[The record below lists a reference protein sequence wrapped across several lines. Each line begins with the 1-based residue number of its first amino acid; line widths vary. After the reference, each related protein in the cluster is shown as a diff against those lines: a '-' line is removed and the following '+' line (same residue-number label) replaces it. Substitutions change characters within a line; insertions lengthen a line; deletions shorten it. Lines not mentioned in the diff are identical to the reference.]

1 MQAQRPERRIALKL
15 FLALICVIG
24 GWTVLENAV
33 FPSLSTQQAD
43 QRTTAQPER
52 LARATAAPPS
62 PTAGVGRPAASA
74 VPPTPTALPT
84 MAPATSEAAPP
95 AITSEAAPPAITIV
109 AGPPAANYNPTFH
122 NDGQLNRV
130 SPAFWPCKSGQIKA
144 DNAALR
150 YFTPQH
156 ALYDATFNNVTCY
169 ETAEEAQKGGFT
181 PGE

>member
-1 MQAQRPERRIALKL
+1 MQAQPPERRIALKL

-33 FPSLSTQQAD
+33 FPSFSTQQAD
-43 QRTTAQPER
+43 QRGTAQPER

-62 PTAGVGRPAASA
+62 STASA

-84 MAPATSEAAPP
+84 APSTLPTVAPAATG
-95 AITSEAAPPAITIV
+95 EAAPPAITIV
-109 AGPPAANYNPTFH
+109 AGPPAANYNPTFR

-156 ALYDATFNNVTCY
+156 PLYDATFNNVTCY